1 MVKFLINKPIAVL
14 MSALGVLILG
24 LYAFG
29 FIPVSLMPDI
39 DIPEI
44 TVQVSAENMSARQLE
59 DAVVKPLRRNL
70 MQLSHLKDI
79 ESETNNGIGVIRL
92 TFNHGTKIDYS
103 FIEVNEKID
112 RAMGSFPKSI
122 KRPKV
127 IKASATDIPV
137 FYLSMTL
144 KEDVKRR
151 QLPIKIY
158 TLYLK
163 TL

>member
-14 MSALGVLILG
+14 MTALGILILG

-79 ESETNNGIGVIRL
+79 TSEANNETGVIR
-92 TFNHGTKIDYS
+92 
-103 FIEVNEKID
+103 
-112 RAMGSFPKSI
+112 
-122 KRPKV
+122 
-127 IKASATDIPV
+127 
-137 FYLSMTL
+137 
-144 KEDVKRR
+144 
-151 QLPIKIY
+151 
-158 TLYLK
+158 
-163 TL
+163 